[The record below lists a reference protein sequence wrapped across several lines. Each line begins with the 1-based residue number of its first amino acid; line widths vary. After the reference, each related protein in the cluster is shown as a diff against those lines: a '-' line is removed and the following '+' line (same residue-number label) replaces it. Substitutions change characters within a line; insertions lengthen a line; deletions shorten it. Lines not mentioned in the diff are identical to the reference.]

1 MKKGSVKDEGD
12 EMKKM
17 DIVIADSDEQYLE
30 HLARYFM
37 EKAEQCEIYTFSSKV
52 SLEKYMSVHK
62 HIDILLLD
70 YGMLGIELNHV
81 DVSVKMVLLAGE
93 AVPDEYVPIKKYQK
107 TEDILKEV
115 FLKYADQTGD
125 LNAIK
130 GNRKTKII
138 AFYSPIGGSGKTTLA
153 LNTASACARAGLH
166 TFYLNMERIDS
177 ASSIL
182 PSTAG
187 SYSDI
192 FLALKSK
199 GADVGVKIITCK
211 GKEVHTG
218 FDYISSPDS
227 ISEYGEISL
236 QEWERLLD
244 VFLNLEKYDVLLLD
258 FGSEFYPDKAE
269 LLKKSD
275 VIFVPIL
282 SDEFSINRMR
292 LFLHEDELHQEYHS
306 IVKKMKLIV
315 NKADASGIDPAL
327 RNSGILQTC
336 PLTTVITTSPVFMA
350 QQNLLRS
357 AEYVKSVFDPIVDCI
372 KGEMHG

>member
-1 MKKGSVKDEGD
+1 ME
-12 EMKKM
+12 KM

-37 EKAEQCEIYTFSSKV
+37 EKAEQCEIYTFSSKT
-52 SLEKYMSVHK
+52 SLEKYMSAHK

-70 YGMLGIELNHV
+70 YELMGIDLSQA
-81 DVSVKMVLLAGE
+81 DISVKMILLAGE
-93 AVPDEYVPIKKYQK
+93 AALDGYVSIKKYQK

-153 LNTASACARAGLH
+153 LNTAAACAKAGLH

-177 ASSIL
+177 SSSIL
-182 PSTAG
+182 PPTAG
-187 SYSDI
+187 NYSDL

-199 GADVGVKIITCK
+199 GADVGVKIMTCR
-211 GKEVHTG
+211 GKEAHTE

-227 ISEYGEISL
+227 ISEYGEVSL
-236 QEWERLLD
+236 PEWEKLLD
-244 VFLNLEKYDVLLLD
+244 MFLNLEEYDVLLMD
-258 FGSEFYPDKAE
+258 FSSEFHPDKAE

-275 VIFVPIL
+275 VIFVPVL

-292 LFLHEDELHQEYHS
+292 IFLHEDELHQEYHS
-306 IVKKMKLIV
+306 IIKKMKLIV
-315 NKADASGIDPAL
+315 NKADASGIDPAI
-327 RNSGILQTC
+327 RNSGILQNC
-336 PLTTVITTSPVFMA
+336 PLAAVITTSPVFMA
-350 QQNLLRS
+350 QKNLLRS
-357 AEYVKSVFDPIVDCI
+357 AEYVKSVFAPIVDCI
-372 KGEMHG
+372 KGEIHD